1 MCLNNSNHL
10 SLSLGLSFSFFAGLV
25 FAVQEGASA
34 AITSKHLYATDLDT
48 KADDLQFV
56 LTSPP
61 QFGYIENILPSPGF
75 EKSNAG
81 ISIGRSVLQGRATC
95 L

>member
-1 MCLNNSNHL
+1 M
-10 SLSLGLSFSFFAGLV
+10 

-48 KADDLQFV
+48 NADDLQFV
-56 LTSPP
+56 LTSSP

-81 ISIGRSVLQGRATC
+81 ISIGRSVLQGRAAC